1 VTSTSGRRDRLRAR
15 LNEDGVTAALVTRL
29 VNVRYLSGF
38 TGSNAALLVAAD
50 GDDRL
55 ATDGRYTEQ
64 AGTESPDLR
73 LVVARNCA
81 VALVESLGADAS
93 ARLAFEAHDVSVESF
108 DALSAVAGSA
118 VDLVRLGHLVE
129 DLRRVKDEHE
139 LALLREA
146 CAVGDR
152 ALAELLPW
160 LRPGLTEREVA
171 RRLEDLMLDQGGDG
185 PAFDTIVATGPHSS
199 IPHHQPT
206 DRPLARGDLLKLDF
220 GSLYRGYHA
229 DMTRTLVLG
238 EPADWQRDLYD
249 LVARSQAA
257 GRAAVV
263 VGASES
269 GVDHAARAVVEDAGL
284 GESFPHGLGHGVGLE
299 IHESPLL
306 AASSTGTLDLG
317 IPLTIEPGVY
327 LPGRGGVRI
336 EDTVVVT
343 AGEPELLTTTT
354 KELLVVG

>member
-1 VTSTSGRRDRLRAR
+1 V
-15 LNEDGVTAALVTRL
+15 GVAAALVTKL

-64 AGTESPDLR
+64 AAAESPDLR
-73 LVVARNCA
+73 VVVARQCA
-81 VALVESLGADAS
+81 VALVESMGTDGP
-93 ARLAFEAHDVSVESF
+93 LAFEAQDVSVEAH
-108 DALSAVAGSA
+108 DGLMASAPPSVE
-118 VDLVRLGHLVE
+118 LVRLGHLVE
-129 DLRRVKDEHE
+129 ELRRVKDDDE

-146 CAVGDR
+146 CAIGDR

-160 LRPGLTEREVA
+160 LRPGRTEREVG
-171 RRLEDLMLDQGGDG
+171 RRLEDLMLDHGGDG
-185 PAFDTIVATGPHSS
+185 RAFDTIVATGPHSS

-229 DMTRTLVLG
+229 DMTRTVVLG
-238 EPADWQRDLYD
+238 EPADWQRDLYA

-257 GRAAVV
+257 GRAAVA
-263 VGASES
+263 VGAAES
-269 GVDHAARAVVEDAGL
+269 AVDRAAREVVEEAGL

-306 AASSTGTLDLG
+306 AASSTGTLALG